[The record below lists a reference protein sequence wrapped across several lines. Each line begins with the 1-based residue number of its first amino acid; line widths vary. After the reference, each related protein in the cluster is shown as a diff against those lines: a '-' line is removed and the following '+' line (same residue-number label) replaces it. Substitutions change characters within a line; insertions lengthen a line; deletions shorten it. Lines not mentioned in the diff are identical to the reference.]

1 MANSSNDE
9 QEKRLQSRYS
19 LVIAVAKRAKQIREG
34 SPTLVECKSTNSI
47 TCALE
52 EIAQGK
58 IKLVSPS
65 PEEMAEQEHEAVA
78 KPEISKTA
86 ELLKVPDQFD
96 VEEDAAVELKA
107 EDLPEPEEEEELP
120 ETGEEAE
127 TDEEIDSEEDSEED
141 AG

>member
-34 SPTLVECKSTNSI
+34 SPTLVECKSANSI
-47 TCALE
+47 TCAME

-58 IKLVSPS
+58 IKLVSPTL
-65 PEEMAEQEHEAVA
+65 EEIEEQQHETTT
-78 KPEISKTA
+78 KPEIRKTA

-96 VEEDAAVELKA
+96 IEEEAKVELGA
-107 EDLPEPEEEEELP
+107 EGIASEDEELP
-120 ETGEEAE
+120 EIGEEAE
-127 TDEEIDSEEDSEED
+127 TDEDTDSEEASEED